1 MIIIGITGTI
11 GAGKGTIVELLIK
24 KGFKHYSVRDFLVE
38 EIKRR
43 GLEINRDTM
52 TSTAN
57 SLREEFGSD
66 YIVKTI
72 LNTAIKNGEDCVIES
87 IRNDKEIE
95 LLRNIHNFYL
105 FSVDADIKTRYQRIS
120 LRKSATDNVSFETFV
135 ENEKREMLSNNNNSQ
150 NISICMQKA
159 DYTFNND
166 KDIESLSQQVE
177 EVLKQLDK
185 FKRPSWD
192 EYFMELANAAAK
204 RATCDRG
211 RSGCVIVKDK
221 QVLVTGYV
229 GAPKGLPHCDDVGHL
244 FKQMIN
250 EDGSISN
257 HCVRT
262 VHAEQNAI
270 CQAARRGIALD
281 GATLYCRMTPCR
293 TCAMM
298 IINCGIKRVV
308 CEKKYHAG
316 ADSEQMFAQ
325 AGVQLD
331 FFNDE
336 VLKYDKQ

>member
-11 GAGKGTIVELLIK
+11 GAGKGTIVDLLRK
-24 KGFKHYSVRDFLVE
+24 KGFKHYSARDFLIE
-38 EIKRR
+38 EIKKR
-43 GLEINRDTM
+43 GLDINRNTM
-52 TSTAN
+52 TETAN
-57 SLREEFGSD
+57 SLRKEFGPE
-66 YIVKTI
+66 YIVKSI
-72 LNTAIKNGEDCVIES
+72 LNVAMANGDDCIIES

-105 FSVDADIKTRYQRIS
+105 FSVDADINTRYQRIS
-120 LRKSATDNVSFETFV
+120 ARKSETDNVSFETFV
-135 ENEKREMLSNNNNSQ
+135 ENERREMQSDNNNSQ
-150 NISICMQKA
+150 NIAICMQKA

-166 KDIESLSQQVE
+166 GDIEALSNQVE
-177 EVLKQLDK
+177 KVLRDLEK

-192 EYFMELANAAAK
+192 EYFMDLANTAAK

-229 GAPKGLPHCDDVGHL
+229 GAPKGLAHCDDVGHL

-250 EDGSISN
+250 ENGSISN

-281 GATLYCRMTPCR
+281 GATLYCKMTPCR

-308 CEKKYHAG
+308 CQMKYHAG
-316 ADSEQMFAQ
+316 GDSEQMFAE

-331 FFNDE
+331 FFCDQ